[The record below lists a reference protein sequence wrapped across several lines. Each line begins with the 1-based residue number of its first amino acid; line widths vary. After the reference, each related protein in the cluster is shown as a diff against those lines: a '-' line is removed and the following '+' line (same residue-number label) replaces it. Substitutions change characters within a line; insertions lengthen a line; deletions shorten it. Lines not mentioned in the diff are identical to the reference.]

1 MTVPDLPTVKAPIPW
16 RASPPHLVAVLG
28 TGDVGSAVAHTLFS
42 AGYGVLLFE
51 DEQPTAPRRGMCW
64 VDAVFD
70 GKATLAGLTAV
81 RVFQPDEAAQAAAQ
95 RNWLPLAV
103 GADLPRWLEAL
114 GADLLVDARLRKH
127 ATAQP
132 DLRAFGP
139 ASIGIGPGYSAGE
152 QADLVVESAWGEDLG
167 RVIEHGATRALAGE
181 PRPIL
186 GVGRER
192 LIYAP
197 AAGVFAS
204 GLRIGDAVRVGDQ
217 VGQLHG
223 AHGQTI
229 ALYAPLPGVLRG
241 LTRPGVTVQRGT
253 KLVEIDPRGDPALCF
268 GLGERPARIARGV
281 RQAADRLRHTALQ
294 RKQARQA
301 RAA

>member
-1 MTVPDLPTVKAPIPW
+1 MA
-16 RASPPHLVAVLG
+16 AVLG
-28 TGDVGSAVAHTLFS
+28 AGDVGSAVAHTLFS
-42 AGYGVLLFE
+42 AGYDVVLFE

-81 RVFQPDEAAQAAAQ
+81 RVFQPDEAAQAVAQ
-95 RNWLPLAV
+95 RDWLPLAV

-132 DLRAFGP
+132 DLRAFGLP
-139 ASIGIGPGYSAGE
+139 SIGIGPGYSAGE

-204 GLRIGDAVRVGDQ
+204 GLRIGDAVRAGDPVGL
-217 VGQLHG
+217 LHG
-223 AHGQTI
+223 AQGDAIVLH
-229 ALYAPLPGVLRG
+229 APLSGVLRG
-241 LTRPGVTVQRGT
+241 LTRPGVTVQRRT
-253 KLVEIDPRGDPALCF
+253 KLVEVDPRGDPALCF
-268 GLGERPARIARGV
+268 GLGERPSRIARGV
-281 RQAADRLRHTALQ
+281 LQAADRLRHTTLQ
-294 RKQARQA
+294 REQARQV